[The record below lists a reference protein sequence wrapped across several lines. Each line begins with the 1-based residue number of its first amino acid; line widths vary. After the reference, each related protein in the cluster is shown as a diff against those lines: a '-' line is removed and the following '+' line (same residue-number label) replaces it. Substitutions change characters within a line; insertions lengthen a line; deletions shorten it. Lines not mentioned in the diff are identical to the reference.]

1 MIPRDNAAERNL
13 YLMETTQQSPCDF
26 AFKKSSDMTAR
37 NPEPGLTR
45 RLGAFNDKLSL
56 AEHRMEKSWMGA
68 LHSHPHDQI
77 AYVVRGHLKV
87 IVAGTAFEM
96 KAGESFVVRGGVD
109 HQATALEESVVIDVF
124 TPCRQDY
131 V

>member
-1 MIPRDNAAERNL
+1 MG
-13 YLMETTQQSPCDF
+13 TTQPSSCDF
-26 AFKKSSDMTAR
+26 AIKTSTDITASI
-37 NPEPGLTR
+37 PEPGLTR
-45 RLGAFNDKLSL
+45 RLGAFNEKLSL
-56 AEHRMEKSWMGA
+56 VEHHMEKGWVGA

-87 IVAGTAFEM
+87 RVAGTAFEM

-131 V
+131 A